1 MFHLRLRVAVEVL
14 GRGIYSRG
22 EASRVHATKTT
33 VLIQLE
39 EIKTGPAAIHFLFLR
54 SIMSIEGKIAIVT
67 GGANGIGFCTAR
79 KLLRNGAKVQQIW
92 NINLLEFWILNYAG
106 FVYILTLRIF
116 EYDEKF
122 FVMRKKYSFYIHL
135 KVGWNI
141 NICDRKILYSWIDIF
156 LVCILLSSS
165 NYCLYLQFHLCD
177 SGCGSVGFKRFWWWE
192 RSCRFEQRVW
202 KG

>member
-92 NINLLEFWILNYAG
+92 NINLLEF
-106 FVYILTLRIF
+106 
-116 EYDEKF
+116 
-122 FVMRKKYSFYIHL
+122 
-135 KVGWNI
+135 
-141 NICDRKILYSWIDIF
+141 
-156 LVCILLSSS
+156 
-165 NYCLYLQFHLCD
+165 
-177 SGCGSVGFKRFWWWE
+177 
-192 RSCRFEQRVW
+192 
-202 KG
+202 

>member
-1 MFHLRLRVAVEVL
+1 MVRTELASAPLVSYFEMGRRYNKFGILILNFELCWIRIYSNITNFRIWWEVL
-14 GRGIYSRG
+14 CN
-22 EASRVHATKTT
+22 EK
-33 VLIQLE
+33 
-39 EIKTGPAAIHFLFLR
+39 
-54 SIMSIEGKIAIVT
+54 KI
-67 GGANGIGFCTAR
+67 
-79 KLLRNGAKVQQIW
+79 
-92 NINLLEFWILNYAG
+92 
-106 FVYILTLRIF
+106 
-116 EYDEKF
+116 
-122 FVMRKKYSFYIHL
+122 FYIHL